1 MKIFEQVSYDP
12 QADACYIQISKE
24 SVFDTEIKEN
34 GIIVD
39 KDAHGNTIWIEII
52 GIKQHRTLIDRLL
65 FSQESIEQCVS
76 H

>member
-24 SVFDTEIKEN
+24 SVASTEIKRD

-39 KDAHGNTIWIEII
+39 KDNHGNTVWVEII

-65 FSQESIEQCVS
+65 LSQESLEQCVS
-76 H
+76 Y